1 MAPQVEL
8 ESLSIAGLF
17 LARAQEPNELAQS
30 VQAKDFKQIESQ
42 TSAARHPV
50 PWPAMQQ
57 KIAAVLGVAMDA
69 SVLDGWV
76 SAWRKY
82 KEIKEAAEESLRSRK
97 KPVTC
102 KVAEHSVETTIK
114 PTIQVFFN
122 RAPIGTIECEIGLT
136 SHIDALSLE
145 LKKGSIVAIGLG
157 ACSWS
162 GSISANG
169 VTLVERDFGEV
180 QLPGVVTLKH
190 PILLAAR
197 A

>member
-17 LARAQEPNELAQS
+17 LTRAQEPNELAQS

-57 KIAAVLGVAMDA
+57 KIATVLGMAMDE
-69 SVLDGWV
+69 SVLGGWV

-102 KVAEHSVETTIK
+102 KVVEHSVETTVK

>member
-1 MAPQVEL
+1 MSPQVEL

-17 LARAQEPNELAQS
+17 LTRAQEPDELARS

-42 TSAARHPV
+42 TSAAKHPV

-57 KIAAVLGVAMDA
+57 KLAKVLEAAMDS
-69 SVLDGWV
+69 SVLDFWV
-76 SAWRKY
+76 SAWKKY
-82 KEIKEAAEESLRSRK
+82 KEIEESAKESIRSPKR
-97 KPVTC
+97 PVTC
-102 KVAEHSVETTIK
+102 KVVEHSVESVIK

-136 SHIDALSLE
+136 THIDALSLE
-145 LKKGSIVAIGLG
+145 LRKGSVVAIGLG

-162 GSISANG
+162 GSIAANG
-169 VTLVERDFGEV
+169 VTLLERDFGEV

-190 PILLAAR
+190 PIVLAER

>member
-17 LARAQEPNELAQS
+17 LTRAQEPNELAQS
-30 VQAKDFKQIESQ
+30 VQTKDFKQIESQ
-42 TSAARHPV
+42 TSAAKHPV

-57 KIAAVLGVAMDA
+57 KIATVLGVAMDA

-82 KEIKEAAEESLRSRK
+82 KKIEEAAEECLRSRK

-102 KVAEHSVETTIK
+102 KVIEHSVETTIK
-114 PTIQVFFN
+114 PTIQVFLN

-169 VTLVERDFGEV
+169 VTPVERNFGEV

-190 PILLAAR
+190 PILLAAP